1 MDLAW
6 FTIDY
11 SRAIAMQ
18 ALSVAVLDKCLDL
31 VKSNSQAIVK
41 ILSQG
46 PSGPAPLPE
55 GLGAAVDITA

>member
-11 SRAIAMQ
+11 SRAVTMQ
-18 ALSVAVLDKCLDL
+18 ALNVAVLDKCLDL

-41 ILSQG
+41 VLSQG

-55 GLGAAVDITA
+55 GVGAAVDLIA